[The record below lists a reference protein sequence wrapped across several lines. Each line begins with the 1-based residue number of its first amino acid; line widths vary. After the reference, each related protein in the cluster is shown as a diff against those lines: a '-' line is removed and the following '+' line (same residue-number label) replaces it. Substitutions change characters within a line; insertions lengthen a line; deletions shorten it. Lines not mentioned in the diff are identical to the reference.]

1 MCVARNIG
9 VRGNLSSKSSL
20 SWPRQCEV
28 LVVLLAAASMVA
40 VPVMKLFSLTV
51 KTLAKPVAKRIKSGE
66 EQKDVDGFRN
76 VTAGYQY
83 LYVRKYKHRY

>member
-1 MCVARNIG
+1 MITVDH
-9 VRGNLSSKSSL
+9 
-20 SWPRQCEV
+20 RQYEV

-76 VTAGYQY
+76 VTSGIP
-83 LYVRKYKHRY
+83 VPICPKI